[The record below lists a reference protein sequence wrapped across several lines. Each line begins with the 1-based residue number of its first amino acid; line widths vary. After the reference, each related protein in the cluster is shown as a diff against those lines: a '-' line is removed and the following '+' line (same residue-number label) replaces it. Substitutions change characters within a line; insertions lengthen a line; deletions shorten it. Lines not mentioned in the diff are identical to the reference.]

1 MTPRPLSGAA
11 DIELALRRVG
21 ELLEAANEP
30 HALVIVGGAALGLLG
45 VVSRETRDV
54 DILAF
59 ARARGRGAWTP
70 VPPPQPLPDAFAGAI
85 RTVGR
90 DLGLADDWLNT
101 GPALQRKQG
110 LPRGLSTRVQWR
122 QYASLRVG
130 VAGRQDLIWLKLYAT
145 AARGPPPEAR
155 GWTCPASSRSART
168 LAGGS
173 TLCRWRGRSTA
184 SDADE
189 ATDRRADRDP
199 RGRAGIQAVE
209 VAGAEPRRRYPALDR
224 RDRPEPAQVLI
235 AIGAQWPSS
244 SLMTRTGNGSVTLP
258 AYRDRCGNGISM
270 PAASKAFLISSW
282 MLFFRLRKFSRTAHT
297 EN

>member
-59 ARARGRGAWTP
+59 ARARGRGAWTL

-145 AARGPPPEAR
+145 ADDGPAGRHARDLAALSPTDAELEAAARWVKTQDAGPEFSRMVDEVVTHVRAR
-155 GWTCPASSRSART
+155 RSSRHR
-168 LAGGS
+168 
-173 TLCRWRGRSTA
+173 
-184 SDADE
+184 
-189 ATDRRADRDP
+189 
-199 RGRAGIQAVE
+199 
-209 VAGAEPRRRYPALDR
+209 
-224 RDRPEPAQVLI
+224 
-235 AIGAQWPSS
+235 
-244 SLMTRTGNGSVTLP
+244 
-258 AYRDRCGNGISM
+258 
-270 PAASKAFLISSW
+270 
-282 MLFFRLRKFSRTAHT
+282 
-297 EN
+297 